1 MGSVTQDSGYRV
13 GTNQRRKV
21 VKTEWFN
28 LDNGDGTTIDDVL
41 IRAGQALT
49 ILAAR
54 VVYVD
59 ATSGT
64 VAAGN
69 VSIGTTA
76 GGEEIVAVTAYEN
89 SKAVGT
95 ATQLTLKATGIKVAA
110 NTPVMVRHTGVA
122 ATAAGQ
128 VYVEIE
134 FTFDK

>member
-13 GTNQRRKV
+13 GTNQRRKTA
-21 VKTEWFN
+21 KTEWFN
-28 LDNGDGTTIDDVL
+28 LDNGNGTTIDDVL

-69 VSIGTTA
+69 VSLGTTA

>member
-1 MGSVTQDSGYRV
+1 MGSVSQDSGYRV
-13 GTNQRRKV
+13 GTNQRCKT

-28 LDNGDGTTIDDVL
+28 LDNGAGATIDDVL
-41 IRAGQALT
+41 IRAGRALT

-59 ATSGT
+59 ATTGT
-64 VAAGN
+64 VAGAN

-76 GGEEIVAVTAYEN
+76 GGEEIVAATAYEN

-110 NTPVMVRHTGVA
+110 NTPVMVRHTGIA
-122 ATAAGQ
+122 STAAGQ
-128 VYVEIE
+128 AYVEME